1 MDTSS
6 IEEEKELKKRLEQI
20 PREFDSGAKRDSD
33 SDKPAIHNLKG
44 YTRLRFG
51 YHMRLG
57 ANKYGDANWEKGIPT
72 KSYEES
78 NDRHWAKYL
87 AGDRSEDHLSAMIFN
102 IQGIML
108 NEQKEGIPDDYY
120 FNKLK
125 KNESKGD
132 TKA

>member
-1 MDTSS
+1 MLTKEDK
-6 IEEEKELKKRLEQI
+6 EEEVKLEERLNNL
-20 PREFDSGAKRDSD
+20 PREFASGAKRDNDNLKS
-33 SDKPAIHNLKG
+33 AIHNLKG

-78 NDRHWAKYL
+78 TDRHWAKYL

-108 NEQKEGIPDDYY
+108 NEQKEGITDDYY
-120 FNKLK
+120 FNKLN
-125 KNESKGD
+125 NEFKGD
-132 TKA
+132 TEK